1 MPKITIDRENIEEA
15 IQTIANAIGAS
26 QEKVR
31 EYIDSLIE
39 YYQLLQSACD
49 SFTLIYG
56 EPAMYEETVMYK
68 LQQIA
73 EEFERMMERI
83 DYVMEDLQMSFEA
96 PFRQIHYT
104 ERLHP
109 RKDGYVKPYWL
120 RIRSNPYRRNY
131 H

>member
-1 MPKITIDRENIEEA
+1 MPIITITRKNIDEA
-15 IQTIANAIGAS
+15 VQVIADTIGSAV
-26 QEKVR
+26 EKVR
-31 EYIDSLIE
+31 DLIYGMIE
-39 YYQLLQSACD
+39 YHQLLQSEGD
-49 SFTLIYG
+49 TFTLIYR
-56 EPAMYEETVMYK
+56 EPAQYEETTAYK
-68 LQQIA
+68 LKQLV
-73 EEFERMMERI
+73 EEFERMTERI
-83 DYVMEDLQMSFEA
+83 DYVIEDISMSFEA